1 MAPAASSRSKILPS
15 VESRREPDI
24 RCVRGDTGPKGGETD
39 LRCGCQIKSHFEAK
53 QTSSLVTF
61 AGFLRVLRYVEADYT
76 LRLSA
81 QIENEVI
88 EWAILKSK
96 MRVFELRI

>member
-1 MAPAASSRSKILPS
+1 MTAVSPKRKWSPRHSRLQHLTQ
-15 VESRREPDI
+15 RAGADF
-24 RCVRGDTGPKGGETD
+24 
-39 LRCGCQIKSHFEAK
+39 RCGCEIKSHFEAK

-61 AGFLRVLRYVEADYT
+61 AGFLRVLRYIGADYT